1 MNPSP
6 LYPARGILSRLRTLR
21 PGAKRYLIAGLSL
34 AAIVLTLSLPPLPQ
48 PPAYHQFADQRGGLG
63 IPNVLNVLSNAP
75 LSLAGALGLGYL
87 ARGGG
92 RLRAVGGVSPT
103 VLTAYRLFFLGALL
117 TGLGSAYYHWAPDHQ
132 RLVWDRLPMTLCFM
146 AFLTIALSGR
156 IGAMATRLALPAFV
170 LLGVASVI
178 HWHLSEQNGA
188 GDLRLYLFVQFFP
201 MLLIPLMLL
210 LFPPRASPATDG
222 DILAVMGLY
231 GLALIGDRFLDHPLF
246 ALGGVISGHS
256 LKHLIAALAV
266 FWLLRGLRNQAT

>member
-1 MNPSP
+1 MTTNTK
-6 LYPARGILSRLRTLR
+6 LFIAFIVFGIACIPVILTIRRHNRTNL
-21 PGAKRYLIAGLSL
+21 GFKMMAVEMLL
-34 AAIVLTLSLPPLPQ
+34 AV
-48 PPAYHQFADQRGGLG
+48 
-63 IPNVLNVLSNAP
+63 
-75 LSLAGALGLGYL
+75 
-87 ARGGG
+87 
-92 RLRAVGGVSPT
+92 
-103 VLTAYRLFFLGALL
+103 
-117 TGLGSAYYHWAPDHQ
+117 
-132 RLVWDRLPMTLCFM
+132 M

-256 LKHLIAALAV
+256 LKHLIASLAV

>member
-6 LYPARGILSRLRTLR
+6 PYPARGILPRLRTLR

-256 LKHLIAALAV
+256 LKHLIASLAV